1 MEISMKT
8 KSKNMDNG
16 VYLDGVQAIIDYNPP
31 QPTAF
36 TSLRSGSK
44 YEVELLRSGGAYVSK
59 YGSLSGQ
66 YIGSAIFDGAS
77 YTDVQDAVNDLIN
90 YFDRG
95 GTLNFER

>member
-1 MEISMKT
+1 
-8 KSKNMDNG
+8 MDNG
-16 VYLDGVQAIIDYNPP
+16 VYLGGVQAIIDYNPP

-66 YIGSAIFDGAS
+66 YVGSAIFDGAS
-77 YTDVQDAVNDLIN
+77 YTDVQDAVQDLIN

-95 GTLNFER
+95 GTLNFEKYG